1 MADPG
6 IQVFVQ
12 LRGEDV
18 PAGRLFPHRR
28 GKAES
33 ATFHYFSSYLA
44 RQDSYELDP
53 ALPLVSGALQTPA
66 GRKIFGAF
74 SDCAPDG
81 WGRMLIARRRRKAE
95 GNIAIESYSE
105 ADYLLGARD
114 DLRQGALRFKA
125 SEDGDFLAIDEE
137 GVPDLLELPELLN
150 LAARAE
156 ADAATGEELEI
167 LRRGGSSLGGARP
180 KVHVRDQDGRISI
193 AKFPRPEKDRWNVAA
208 WEGVALSLARRAGVV
223 VPDSEL
229 REIDGRSVLI
239 VRRFDR
245 SGELRVGYV
254 SAMTMLEAGEMEPRS
269 YLEIVDVI
277 EQSSARGTEDIREL
291 WRRIAFTILIRNTDD
306 HLRNHGFLRT
316 STSGWALSPAFDVNP
331 DPEPGNNLL
340 STSVDGSSDEASLV
354 LLLENAELFRLQEKE
369 ALKILAEV
377 SKATSA
383 WRDVAAVAGL
393 DPRETSRM
401 EAAFE
406 HDSASFARRLREDG
420 D

>member
-1 MADPG
+1 MADAG

-12 LRGEDV
+12 IRGEDV
-18 PAGRLFPHRR
+18 PAGRFFPHRR

-33 ATFHYFSSYLA
+33 GTFNYFSSYLA
-44 RQDSYELDP
+44 RRDAYDFDP

-95 GNIAIESYSE
+95 GNTAMESYSE

-125 SEDGDFLAIDEE
+125 SEAGDFLAVDEE

-156 ADAATGEELEI
+156 ADAASEEELEI

-180 KVHVRDQDGRISI
+180 KVHVRDGEGRISI
-193 AKFPRPEKDRWNVAA
+193 AKFPRPEKDQWNVVA
-208 WEGVALSLARRAGVV
+208 WERVALSLARLAGVA

-245 SGELRVGYV
+245 RGELRIGYV
-254 SAMTMLEAGEMEPRS
+254 SAMTMLEAGEMEQRS

-277 EQSSARGTEDIREL
+277 EQISARGTADIREL

-316 STSGWALSPAFDVNP
+316 STSGWTLSPAFDLNP
-331 DPEPGNNLL
+331 DPEPGNNRL
-340 STSVDGSSDEASLV
+340 STSVDDSSDEASLV
-354 LLLENAELFRLQEKE
+354 LLLENAELFRLKE
-369 ALKILAEV
+369 EEARQILAEV
-377 SKATSA
+377 SRATRG
-383 WRDVAAVAGL
+383 WRDAAAREGL
-393 DPRETSRM
+393 DQREMSRM

-406 HDSASFARRLREDG
+406 HDSAMFARRFE
-420 D
+420 